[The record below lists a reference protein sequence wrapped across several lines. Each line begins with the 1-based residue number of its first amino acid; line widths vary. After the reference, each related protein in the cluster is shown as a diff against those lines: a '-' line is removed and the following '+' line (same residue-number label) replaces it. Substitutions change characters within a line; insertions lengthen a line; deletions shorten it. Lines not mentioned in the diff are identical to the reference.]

1 LIFSKF
7 AQIRFVKYR
16 FLTRVVVTLS
26 VVSLFTDI
34 SSEMLYPIMPVFL
47 TSIGF
52 TALWIGMMEGIA
64 EAVVGLSKGYFG
76 KWSDVSGR
84 RLPFVI
90 IGYLFS
96 SISKPLIA
104 LFTSIPAIFFL
115 RSTDRLGKGIRTAAR
130 DAMLAHESDD
140 EHRGKVFGFHRAMDT
155 FGAAIGPLLALIYLH
170 YNPGEYKQLFMYAF
184 IPAIAGVSLLFF
196 LKERKEEGAPDKNNS
211 MPKLFSFLGY
221 WKKSSPA
228 YKHASKGLIGF
239 ALINSS
245 DAFLLLG
252 AKHAG
257 ANDEQVILAYIFYN
271 LVYALLAFPAGVL
284 ADRIGMKKTFM
295 LGMVF
300 FSAAYTGMAFA
311 KSAYHIYALFAVYG
325 FYAAIVE
332 TVSRAWLSR
341 LSEKTERATALGF
354 YSGMTSLAL
363 MAAST
368 IAGAIWVAAGAGTIF
383 LFSASG
389 AAIVLFYFA
398 ITKPK
403 EKNGPL
409 PPV

>member
-1 LIFSKF
+1 M
-7 AQIRFVKYR
+7 KYR

-34 SSEMLYPIMPVFL
+34 SSEMLYPVMPVFL

-90 IGYLFS
+90 TGYLFS
-96 SISKPLIA
+96 SIAKPLVA
-104 LFTSIPAIFFL
+104 VFTSVAAVFFL

-130 DAMLAHESDD
+130 DAMLSQESNA

-170 YNPGEYKQLFMYAF
+170 NNPGQYKELFLYAF
-184 IPAIAGVSLLFF
+184 IPAMAGVSLLFF
-196 LKERKEEGAPDKNNS
+196 IKERKAENIDGKNNS
-211 MPKLFSFLGY
+211 LPGLFSFFGY
-221 WKKSSPA
+221 WKKSSA
-228 YKHASKGLIGF
+228 EYKQTAIGLIAF

-252 AKHAG
+252 AKTVGG
-257 ANDEQVILAYIFYN
+257 ATDEQVILAYIFYN
-271 LVYALLAFPAGVL
+271 LVYALLAFPAGAV
-284 ADRIGMKKTFM
+284 ADKIGMKKTFM
-295 LGMVF
+295 MGLVF
-300 FSAAYTGMAFA
+300 FTASYAGMAFA
-311 KSAYHIYALFAVYG
+311 SSPYHVFGLFVLYG
-325 FYAAIVE
+325 IYAAIAE
-332 TVSRAWLSR
+332 TVSRAWISR
-341 LSEKTERATALGF
+341 LSGKDERATALGF

-363 MAAST
+363 MVAST
-368 IAGAIWVAAGAGTIF
+368 VAGGIWVAAGPGSVF
-383 LFSASG
+383 LFSATG
-389 AAIVLFYFA
+389 AAIVLGYFA
-398 ITKPK
+398 IVKPK
-403 EKNGPL
+403 EKAIS
-409 PPV
+409 

>member
-1 LIFSKF
+1 
-7 AQIRFVKYR
+7 VKYR
-16 FLTRVVVTLS
+16 FLTRIVVTLS

-34 SSEMLYPIMPVFL
+34 SSEMLYPVMPVFL

-104 LFTSIPAIFFL
+104 IFTSVAAVFFL

-130 DAMLAHESDD
+130 DAMLAYESDD
-140 EHRGKVFGFHRAMDT
+140 KHRGKVFGFHRAMDT
-155 FGAAIGPLLALIYLH
+155 VGAAIGPLLALIYLH
-170 YNPGEYKQLFMYAF
+170 YNPGDYKQLFLYAF
-184 IPAIAGVSLLFF
+184 IPAVAGVSLLFF
-196 LKERKEEGAPDKNNS
+196 LKDRKAEDVSVQNNS
-211 MPKLFSFLGY
+211 MPNFFSFLGY

-228 YKHASKGLIGF
+228 YRHAAKGLIGF
-239 ALINSS
+239 ALVNSS

-257 ANDEQVILAYIFYN
+257 AKDEQVILAYIFYN
-271 LVYALLAFPAGVL
+271 LVYALLAFPAGAL
-284 ADRIGMKKTFM
+284 ADKAGMKKTFM
-295 LGMVF
+295 LGIIF
-300 FSAAYTGMAFA
+300 FAATYTGMAFA
-311 KSAYHIYALFAVYG
+311 TSAYQIFALFMLYG

-341 LSEKTERATALGF
+341 LSEKNERATALGF

-363 MAAST
+363 MVAST
-368 IAGAIWVAAGAGTIF
+368 VAGGIWAAAGASAVF
-383 LFSASG
+383 LFSAAG
-389 AAIVLFYFA
+389 AVLVFLYFA
-398 ITKPK
+398 LTDSKK
-403 EKNGPL
+403 QNSSQN
-409 PPV
+409 PV

>member
-1 LIFSKF
+1 M
-7 AQIRFVKYR
+7 KYR
-16 FLTRVVVTLS
+16 FLTRIVVTLS

-34 SSEMLYPIMPVFL
+34 SSEMLYPVMPVFL

-52 TALWIGMMEGIA
+52 TALWIGLMEGIA

-104 LFTSIPAIFFL
+104 VFTSVAAVFFL

-130 DAMLAHESDD
+130 DAMLVHESDD

-155 FGAAIGPLLALIYLH
+155 LGAAMGPVLALIYLH
-170 YNPGEYKQLFMYAF
+170 YHPGDYKQLFLYAF
-184 IPAIAGVSLLFF
+184 IPAVAGVSLLFF
-196 LKERKEEGAPDKNNS
+196 LKDRKAEGVSGQNNS
-211 MPKLFSFLGY
+211 MPKFFSFLGY
-221 WKKSSPA
+221 WKKSSSA
-228 YKHASKGLIGF
+228 YKHAAKGLIGF

-271 LVYALLAFPAGVL
+271 LVYALLAFPAGAL
-284 ADRIGMKKTFM
+284 ADKIGMKKTFM
-295 LGMVF
+295 LGIIF
-300 FSAAYTGMAFA
+300 FAATYTGMAFA
-311 KSAYHIYALFAVYG
+311 TEAYHVFALFVLYG
-325 FYAAIVE
+325 FYAAIGE

-341 LSEKTERATALGF
+341 LSAKDERATALGF

-363 MAAST
+363 MAASSA
-368 IAGAIWVAAGAGTIF
+368 AGGIWVAIGADAVF
-383 LFSASG
+383 LFSAIG
-389 AAIVLFYFA
+389 AIMVLFYFA
-398 ITKPK
+398 FTKPK
-403 EKNGPL
+403 EQNNAEHT
-409 PPV
+409 V

>member
-1 LIFSKF
+1 M
-7 AQIRFVKYR
+7 KYR

-34 SSEMLYPIMPVFL
+34 SSEMLYPVMPVFL

-104 LFTSIPAIFFL
+104 IFTSVAAVFFL

-130 DAMLAHESDD
+130 DAMLAHESDK
-140 EHRGKVFGFHRAMDT
+140 EHHGKVFGFHRAMDT

-170 YNPGEYKQLFMYAF
+170 YNPGEYRQLFLYAF

-196 LKERKEEGAPDKNNS
+196 LKDKKADGVSVQNNS
-211 MPKLFSFLGY
+211 MPKLFSFLDY

-228 YKHASKGLIGF
+228 YKHAAKGLIGF

-257 ANDEQVILAYIFYN
+257 ANDEQIILAYIFYN
-271 LVYALLAFPAGVL
+271 LVYALLAFPAGAL
-284 ADRIGMKKTFM
+284 ADWMGMKKTFM

-300 FSAAYTGMAFA
+300 FAVAYTGMALA
-311 KSAYHIYALFAVYG
+311 TSAYHIFILFVVYG

-341 LSEKTERATALGF
+341 LSEKEERATALGF

-368 IAGAIWVAAGAGTIF
+368 IAGVIWVAAGAGAVF
-383 LFSASG
+383 LFSATG
-389 AAIVLFYFA
+389 AAIVLVYFA

-403 EKNGPL
+403 EKNEPL
-409 PPV
+409 LPV

>member
-1 LIFSKF
+1 
-7 AQIRFVKYR
+7 
-16 FLTRVVVTLS
+16 
-26 VVSLFTDI
+26 
-34 SSEMLYPIMPVFL
+34 MPVFL

-104 LFTSIPAIFFL
+104 VFTSVGAIFFL

-130 DAMLAHESDD
+130 DAMLAQESDR
-140 EHRGKVFGFHRAMDT
+140 EHQGKVFGFHRAMDT
-155 FGAAIGPLLALIYLH
+155 VGAAIGPLLALIYLH
-170 YNPGEYKQLFMYAF
+170 YNPGEYKQLFLYAF
-184 IPAIAGVSLLFF
+184 IPAIAGVSFLFF
-196 LKERKEEGAPDKNNS
+196 IKDKKAKEVSVQNNS

-228 YKHASKGLIGF
+228 YKHAAKGLIGF

-271 LVYALLAFPAGVL
+271 LIYALFAFPAGAL
-284 ADRIGMKKTFM
+284 ADKIGMKKTFM
-295 LGMVF
+295 LGMIF
-300 FSAAYTGMAFA
+300 FSATYAGMAFA
-311 KSAYHIYALFAVYG
+311 ATAFHIFALFVLYG

-341 LSEKTERATALGF
+341 LSEKDERGTALGF

-368 IAGAIWVAAGAGTIF
+368 IAGSIWVAAGAGAVF
-383 LFSASG
+383 LFSAAG
-389 AAIVLFYFA
+389 AVIVLCYFA
-398 ITKPK
+398 FSGSAEKITS
-403 EKNGPL
+403 
-409 PPV
+409 